1 MRAPFDGEAADVR
14 PPGSAANYS
23 RSRGYPRV
31 GMGTPGPLCP
41 ILAPTSR
48 PSGAVVMDG
57 ANAVGGTAD
66 RAEEA
71 SALAKRLGIGEGSTV
86 QELGYDTDTDDLV
99 AEAVVVG
106 SGEDAVDEDYD
117 GVVDMVVL
125 WWREDDGDLA
135 DALVDAKAP
144 IASSGVIWLFTP
156 KFGRPGA
163 LEPADIADAASTSG
177 LRRTT
182 SVTLQAWQGVRMVS
196 R

>member
-1 MRAPFDGEAADVR
+1 
-14 PPGSAANYS
+14 
-23 RSRGYPRV
+23 
-31 GMGTPGPLCP
+31 
-41 ILAPTSR
+41 
-48 PSGAVVMDG
+48 MDG

-163 LEPADIADAASTSG
+163 LEPADIADAASTAG

>member
-1 MRAPFDGEAADVR
+1 
-14 PPGSAANYS
+14 
-23 RSRGYPRV
+23 
-31 GMGTPGPLCP
+31 
-41 ILAPTSR
+41 
-48 PSGAVVMDG
+48 MDG

-66 RAEEA
+66 RAEDA

-182 SVTLQAWQGVRMVS
+182 SVTLAAWQGVRMVS